1 LAAAS
6 PNVSFPI
13 RKETFEPIA
22 AADVRADCCSAEQSL
37 RWLGRLCD
45 PKAEETDP
53 FGFRRLLTHSGSRR
67 FVLTNLKCKSEIR
80 EIRIVARDLLTFEGR
95 EVRSGEALSF
105 PRNIG

>member
-1 LAAAS
+1 MVIGRCLAECQL
-6 PNVSFPI
+6 PDQ
-13 RKETFEPIA
+13 KG
-22 AADVRADCCSAEQSL
+22 DVRADCCSAEQSL

-80 EIRIVARDLLTFEGR
+80 IVARDLLTFEGR